1 MIELAAGFTF
11 TAFIQQIVSGIAS
24 GAVYATLALALVLIY
39 RAMDVANFAQG
50 EMAMFSTF
58 IAYALFGGDFGLIGS
73 KLAQQGVI
81 LPHLGMAGAF
91 WIAMLLSVVISF
103 FAGIGLE
110 RVLIRPF
117 EGAPLL
123 TLVIVT
129 LGLFSI
135 VNGLAGLNWGYVF
148 KTFCC
153 PFPQTAVVVGGV
165 YVGEQDLGIIA
176 VTLVV
181 LIAIAIFFRY
191 TRLGL
196 AMRAAALYPESSR
209 LLGIRTSWMLA
220 LGWGLS
226 AAVGAVSGIMI
237 APVVFLDPNMMQT
250 VLLFAFTA
258 AVLGGIESPVGAVVG
273 AMLVGVLQALVGTY
287 LPGGENLRTPLALVV
302 IVLVLMVRPSGLFGQ
317 AEARR
322 V

>member
-1 MIELAAGFTF
+1 MIALAAHFTV
-11 TAFIQQIVSGIAS
+11 TAFLQQVISGVAA
-24 GAVYATLALALVLIY
+24 GAVYASLALALVLIY

-58 IAYALFGGDFGLIGS
+58 IAYAIFAGDFGILGS
-73 KLAQQGVI
+73 RLGI
-81 LPHLGMAGAF
+81 NGLHLSGPAAF
-91 WIAMLLSVVISF
+91 WIAFAVAVVASF
-103 FAGIGLE
+103 LIGVAIE

-135 VNGLAGLNWGYVF
+135 VNGLAGFNWGYVF

-153 PFPQTAVVVGGV
+153 PFPQSSVNFGGL
-165 YVGEQDLGIIA
+165 YVGVQDIGILA
-176 VTLVV
+176 VTMV
-181 LIAIAIFFRY
+181 LLAAMAAFFRY
-191 TRLGL
+191 TKLGL

-209 LLGIRTSWMLA
+209 LMGVRTSWMLA
-220 LGWGLS
+220 IGWGLS
-226 AAVGAVSGIMI
+226 AAVGAVSGILI
-237 APVVFLDPNMMQT
+237 APVVFLDPNMMQS
-250 VLLFAFTA
+250 VLLFAFAA
-258 AVLGGIESPVGAVVG
+258 AVLGGIESPLGSVIGG
-273 AMLVGVLQALVGTY
+273 LVIGVLLAVLGTY
-287 LPGGENLRTPLALVV
+287 IPGGENLRTPFALIV
-302 IVLVLMVRPSGLFGQ
+302 IVLVLMVRPAGLLGR